1 MAKFQKG
8 QSGNPGGRTKMP
20 PEVKE
25 ARKLN
30 RQTMELALNKFLH
43 WETDKLAEFL
53 RDKSNPVLEM
63 IIAKILLESMVKGDQ
78 IRLNFIFDRLIGKVS
93 EKVEHTLPKPT
104 VIKRFG
110 KDETVILGVQLT
122 EEE

>member
-1 MAKFQKG
+1 MTFAKG

-53 RDKSNPVLEM
+53 RDKTNPVLEM
-63 IIAKILLESMVKGDQ
+63 IIAKILLESMIKGDQ

-93 EKVEHTLPKPT
+93 DKVEHTLPKPT